1 MSEKYKVII
10 TSTQEE
16 EVEVEATSEEEAR
29 DTALSGEFLEV
40 VSQDS
45 YNWDIS
51 SIEETT

>member
-29 DTALSGEFLEV
+29 DKALTGEFEEIL
-40 VSQDS
+40 SQDV
-45 YNWDIS
+45 YDWNIDCIK
-51 SIEETT
+51 ETT